1 MRGTFSRDP
10 GFGAGT
16 PPRARGSGYA
26 PASPRVLAPSRAS
39 RACAAAFV
47 RARASGSDP
56 LVRSRRVFG
65 APDTVVRGRASA
77 SAGVMAG
84 NAGTYRAALV
94 AAAASGDL
102 DHLLALVA
110 SRAPDDVTP
119 ATRLT
124 FMGVALLRGAS
135 AGHADVVRALLRAGD
150 LDVSKPN
157 GAGNTALHCA
167 AEGGHA
173 RCVAVLLEAG
183 AKLTSRNNEG
193 KTPIAVSRNH
203 AIRAA
208 ISAEVRRRKD
218 AETRTSAAT
227 SLSASPARTP
237 NRARSS
243 ATMTPTG
250 ASSSP
255 RSSSS
260 SRGAASFAAPP
271 PSAAASLAPPATR
284 ARHSKPHAAAELV
297 RRRRGVPPRAGVA
310 RGGVH
315 PAKAP
320 RRPALRRVPPRL
332 LQRGRGDVARDAS
345 VRAQLLRRVRPRH
358 ARPRRPREGVQVPA
372 RPHDVQQE
380 PRAQGEHDHA
390 RPHRVHGD
398 ARSRGWGGTLGA
410 CIGERRRGRAA
421 GRAEYKNRRKTD
433 EVRRAE
439 GARGRGGEPAD
450 PGGGLAGGRTDARGT
465 RGPVGPARRV
475 ADPAAQAFAMTGGD
489 EARENTTLR

>member
-10 GFGAGT
+10 GYGAGT

-102 DHLLALVA
+102 DHLLALGA

-271 PSAAASLAPPATR
+271 PSAAASLAPPRDSRSPLQTA
-284 ARHSKPHAAAELV
+284 
-297 RRRRGVPPRAGVA
+297 RRRRTRTPPPRVPPRAGVA

-332 LQRGRGDVARDAS
+332 LQRGRGDVARGRFRGHNFATSAS
-345 VRAQLLRRVRPRH
+345 SACAAAAT
-358 ARPRRPREGVQVPA
+358 ARGRSSAA

-398 ARSRGWGGTLGA
+398 ARSRGCGGTLGA

>member
-1 MRGTFSRDP
+1 
-10 GFGAGT
+10 
-16 PPRARGSGYA
+16 
-26 PASPRVLAPSRAS
+26 
-39 RACAAAFV
+39 
-47 RARASGSDP
+47 
-56 LVRSRRVFG
+56 
-65 APDTVVRGRASA
+65 
-77 SAGVMAG
+77 MAG

-193 KTPIAVSRNH
+193 KTPIAVSRTH

-218 AETRTSAAT
+218 AETRSSAAA

-243 ATMTPTG
+243 ATMTPTR

-271 PSAAASLAPPATR
+271 PSAAASLAPPARLALATPNR
-284 ARHSKPHAAAELV
+284 TPPPNSYAAAAAS
-297 RRRRGVPPRAGVA
+297 PRAPASPGVA
-310 RGGVH
+310 CILQ
-315 PAKAP
+315 K
-320 RRPALRRVPPRL
+320 LRDDLRCVVCLRDFCSEGEGTSPVTLPCGHNFCDECVL
-332 LQRGRGDVARDAS
+332 GMRGRGDRARAFKCPLDRTMFSRNLELRVNTTMRDLIAYMGTRVRGGGGGPLALVSASGAADAPRGERNIKTDGKQTRFGAR
-345 VRAQLLRRVRPRH
+345 RAPGDGAENQPTPGEDSPGDGRTRGERGDRSDRLGGSPIPQPRLLR
-358 ARPRRPREGVQVPA
+358 
-372 RPHDVQQE
+372 
-380 PRAQGEHDHA
+380 
-390 RPHRVHGD
+390 
-398 ARSRGWGGTLGA
+398 
-410 CIGERRRGRAA
+410 
-421 GRAEYKNRRKTD
+421 
-433 EVRRAE
+433 
-439 GARGRGGEPAD
+439 
-450 PGGGLAGGRTDARGT
+450 
-465 RGPVGPARRV
+465 
-475 ADPAAQAFAMTGGD
+475 
-489 EARENTTLR
+489 